1 MTEALPLSDRIL
13 LTVAHQRH
21 TARSL
26 ARLFRRD
33 VQSVHKVLGGLED
46 QELVAR
52 DDDPAAAIF
61 QLADDVQVEYRPG
74 RILVTKDGT
83 DPRTNGEADGRCTA
97 VTTRGT
103 RCKMDAVDEGLC
115 KRHGP

>member
-1 MTEALPLSDRIL
+1 MTALPLSDRIL
-13 LTVAHQRH
+13 IAVSSQRH

-33 VQSVHKVLGGLED
+33 VQSVHKVLGGLEE

-52 DDDPAAAIF
+52 DSDAPASVF
-61 QLADDVQVEYRPG
+61 ELAENVEVDYRPG
-74 RILVTKDGT
+74 KILVDKDGT
-83 DPRTNGEADGRCTA
+83 DPRTNGEDDGRCTA

-103 RCKMDAVDEGLC
+103 RCKMPAVANGRCQHHNDE
-115 KRHGP
+115 